1 MVSSALLI
9 LLSNVSGKCKAS
21 LFAARDYHKMK
32 GCIFDS
38 PKRGV
43 LLKCK
48 EICQHYTGSVPSHF
62 LTLFHLLLSKGMD
75 VLLIGSC

>member
-9 LLSNVSGKCKAS
+9 LLSNVSVKCKAS

-38 PKRGV
+38 P
-43 LLKCK
+43 
-48 EICQHYTGSVPSHF
+48 
-62 LTLFHLLLSKGMD
+62 
-75 VLLIGSC
+75 